1 MTSDV
6 ERVVEQ
12 KFLVHC
18 SCGAAI
24 ETSETKET
32 CRDCGASVEILR
44 CSATPEGER
53 YTLRIGKHRPH
64 RHKDSVQ
71 WPTGPMPGPV
81 ERSSE
86 RRHRTGPRLE
96 SPDYNERFLRVGLLT
111 LLAPLYV
118 PLFLLLFLCLTPV
131 TVEQDR
137 PHHYVRHDIQLH
149 DARGRALTLPTWKR
163 VDD

>member
-32 CRDCGASVEILR
+32 CRDCEILR
-44 CSATPEGER
+44 RSATPKGEK

-111 LLAPLYV
+111 LLAPLYL